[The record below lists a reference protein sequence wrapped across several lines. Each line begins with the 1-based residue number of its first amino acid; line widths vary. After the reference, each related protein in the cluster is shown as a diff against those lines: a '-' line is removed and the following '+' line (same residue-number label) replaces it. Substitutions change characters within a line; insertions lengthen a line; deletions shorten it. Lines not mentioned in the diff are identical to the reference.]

1 MIETAVGTCKYCGQ
15 TCTVE
20 VEEGCSQEQVDE
32 VVTSKCLCEE
42 AKEMRKIKIRS
53 ERAIKNINQLFGD
66 TDTGMILKAEV
77 HAVAAELIDGV
88 KIDIGSGEKAEMK
101 LSKGKITVQKKTTI
115 VDSLGM

>member
-53 ERAIKNINQLFGD
+53 ERAIKIS
-66 TDTGMILKAEV
+66 I
-77 HAVAAELIDGV
+77 
-88 KIDIGSGEKAEMK
+88 SC
-101 LSKGKITVQKKTTI
+101 
-115 VDSLGM
+115 LGIQTRE

>member
-32 VVTSKCLCEE
+32 VVASECLCEG
-42 AKEMRKIKIRS
+42 AKEMRKLKVRE
-53 ERAIKNINQLFGD
+53 ERALKNIDALFGD
-66 TDTGMILKAEV
+66 TDTGMILKAAV
-77 HAVAAELIDGV
+77 RAVATEQIDGI

-101 LSKGKITVQKKTTI
+101 LNKGKIQVQKKTTI

>member
-42 AKEMRKIKIRS
+42 AKEMRKCKGQMSIEDFPEVMPRH
-53 ERAIKNINQLFGD
+53 D
-66 TDTGMILKAEV
+66 TV
-77 HAVAAELIDGV
+77 HGQI
-88 KIDIGSGEKAEMK
+88 
-101 LSKGKITVQKKTTI
+101 
-115 VDSLGM
+115 